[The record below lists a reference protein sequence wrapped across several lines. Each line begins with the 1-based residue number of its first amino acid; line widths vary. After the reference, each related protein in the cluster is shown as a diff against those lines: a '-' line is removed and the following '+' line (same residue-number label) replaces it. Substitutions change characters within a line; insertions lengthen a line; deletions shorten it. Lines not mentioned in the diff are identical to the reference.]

1 MTGAQSGPNEFY
13 VGLVQQQLDRRFSDL
28 SRDLDRRFS
37 EMDRRFNDVDGDI
50 GDVKKKIEKL
60 EDVPKQN
67 FRAYVTPIIVSLI
80 TAILLA
86 FLVKQGVK

>member
-1 MTGAQSGPNEFY
+1 MTSTQGPNEFY
-13 VGLVQQQLDRRFSDL
+13 VSLVQQQLDRRFSDL
-28 SRDLDRRFS
+28 SRELDRRFT
-37 EMDRRFNDVDGDI
+37 EMDRRFNDVDGD
-50 GDVKKKIEKL
+50 VKEIKTKIEKL

-67 FRAYVTPIIVSLI
+67 FRVYVTPIIVSLI